1 MYKKLNSAFTFFF
14 MAMTSLLV
22 VSCSVSK
29 KAADGKDG
37 VDGYGKLEKSLLWK
51 IEGNDIAAPS
61 YLYGTIHMINTEDYF
76 LPDGTL
82 SAIDA
87 SDQMVFEID
96 MNEMNDMS
104 AIMGIMGQAFMKD
117 GKTLSDLLSAE
128 DYQLVSDHFKKIGLP
143 LMMLE
148 RIKPAFLSVFAA
160 DMDPQGM
167 QNGSI
172 KSYEMEFFKMAEET
186 SKPVAGL
193 ETIEYQMSVFDQI
206 PYEDQAQ
213 MLIDAIKSGDSGA
226 DQFKQMVEIYKAQDI
241 QGMIS
246 MFEEDE
252 TMSSG
257 NNNDLLL
264 VQRNKNWIPIMSEMM
279 KTQKV
284 FFAVGAGHLAG
295 KDGVVHLLRK
305 AGYKLTPMNTKG

>member
-1 MYKKLNSAFTFFF
+1 MYKKLNSAFTFFL

-29 KAADGKDG
+29 KATDGKDG

-61 YLYGTIHMINTEDYF
+61 YLYGTIHMINAEDYF

-295 KDGVVHLLRK
+295 KDGVIHLLRK

>member
-61 YLYGTIHMINTEDYF
+61 YLYGTIHMINAEDYF

-82 SAIDA
+82 SALDA

-295 KDGVVHLLRK
+295 KDGVIHLLRK